1 MVSKTLPKGA
11 STHDAPLENVMENF
25 ACHIDSSD
33 CCYLHSHWIG
43 RFFYRK
49 TIHNNQ
55 YLYATLHKFFRI
67 KGSGI
72 GSNQHREYDQLKWTD
87 NAHLVLTFD
96 NEFNSATST
105 IQEGVRWFYWAQI
118 PGVNIDF
125 EHRQYSFQP
134 GYMMVFMA
142 LEHPTFTNYSSVKVV
157 GGGIPTTVLASSPA
171 GATIR
176 AMGDMRGRTIDIKFS
191 KNPIPLD

>member
-1 MVSKTLPKGA
+1 MMRLWRTSWRISPVISTVAIVAISIPIGLVGFFIGRQFTTTNIYMPPSTNSSELKGA
-11 STHDAPLENVMENF
+11 ASAPTNTEN
-25 ACHIDSSD
+25 H
-33 CCYLHSHWIG
+33 
-43 RFFYRK
+43 
-49 TIHNNQ
+49 
-55 YLYATLHKFFRI
+55 
-67 KGSGI
+67 
-72 GSNQHREYDQLKWTD
+72 DQLKWTD

-96 NEFNSATST
+96 NEFNSATPT